1 MQTPRPQINLPTET
15 PPQKPVTH
23 PYTLMSPS
31 RFVPL
36 PKRKVYVDAEEMS
49 WYIEQISIS
58 LSPHKSITRSD
69 SVWPTAFLY
78 KV

>member
-1 MQTPRPQINLPTET
+1 MPTDI
-15 PPQKPVTH
+15 PPQNPVTQ
-23 PYTLMSPS
+23 PYTLVSPP
-31 RFVPL
+31 RFTPPP

-49 WYIEQISIS
+49 WYIEQISLS

-69 SVWPTAFLY
+69 SVWPMAFLY